1 MLCLHSPTLET
12 QDDLRVRFSCTVS
25 SDDGRRSLWF
35 SVPKTFGERIRSDLL
50 DPFVIGLL
58 FEASQT
64 GQDIRIEGAL
74 SEALHYQVTNGFAYL
89 LSQLTEA
96 GKATKLHP
104 SNVLSASAAAQDQA
118 EDRNV
123 AAGFSAGIDSFQ
135 TYVTH
140 NVDPAIDGY
149 RISHFI
155 MNNVGSHG
163 RSDQADR
170 IFAERRTNVARFADE
185 MGIVLIDIDSNLG
198 SFYQDT
204 PFQLTHTLRNVAA
217 ATVLQGYLS
226 RFLYSSSFRYDE
238 CFVGPTYDMG
248 YTEPFALHLL
258 STDLLTCISS
268 GSEYSRLEKTINIA
282 VYEPTYRYL
291 DVCINPSKTP
301 GRLNC
306 SRCWKC
312 SRALLTFEALGV
324 LDNYRAMF
332 DLDAFRANRDCYIA
346 TTLRDM
352 SKKNPNDADVVDFMR
367 DRILNP
373 PSTAKILALRSRQ
386 KIAAL
391 RR

>member
-1 MLCLHSPTLET
+1 MLRLHSPVRETL
-12 QDDLRVRFSCTVS
+12 DDRRLRFSCSVD

-35 SVPKTFGERIRSDLL
+35 SVPSAFGEQIAADVL
-50 DPFVIGLL
+50 DPFVIGVL

-64 GQDIRIEGAL
+64 GQDIRVEGPMSA
-74 SEALHYQVTNGFAYL
+74 ALHYQITNGFAYI
-89 LSQLTEA
+89 LSQLTKDGRKIELLPTDLQTPA
-96 GKATKLHP
+96 RTDEQPH
-104 SNVLSASAAAQDQA
+104 
-118 EDRNV
+118 V

-135 TYVTH
+135 AFITH

-149 RISHFI
+149 RISHFL

-163 RSDQADR
+163 RSDQAGQV
-170 IFAERRTNVARFADE
+170 FATRRGHVADFAAE
-185 MGIVLIDIDSNLG
+185 MGIPLIDIDSNLA
-198 SFYQDT
+198 SFFLDT

-217 ATVLQGYLS
+217 ATVFQGFIR

-248 YTEPFALHLL
+248 YAEPSALHLL
-258 STDLLTCISS
+258 STDRLACIST

-282 VYEPTYRYL
+282 DYEPTYRYL
-291 DVCINPSKTP
+291 DICIEPMAA
-301 GRLNC
+301 GEHRNC

-324 LDNYRAMF
+324 LDRYAAVF
-332 DLDAFRANRDCYIA
+332 DLDAFKANRDRYIA

-352 SKKNPNDADVVDFMR
+352 ARKNPNDADVTRFMR

-373 PSTAKILALRSRQ
+373 PSALKALAMRSRQ
-386 KIAAL
+386 KLAEL

>member
-1 MLCLHSPTLET
+1 MLCLHSPKMETL
-12 QDDLRVRFSCTVS
+12 DDRRVRFSCTVS

-35 SVPKTFGERIRSDLL
+35 SLPRAYGDQIRSDRL

-64 GQDIRIEGAL
+64 GQDIRIEGAI
-74 SEALHYQVTNGFAYL
+74 SEALHYQIANGFAYL
-89 LSQLTEA
+89 LSRLTET
-96 GKATKLHP
+96 GKAIELHP
-104 SNVLSASAAAQDQA
+104 SDARSAVGGAD
-118 EDRNV
+118 ERHV

-135 TYVTH
+135 TYITH

-149 RISHFI
+149 RLSHFI

-163 RSDQADR
+163 RSGQAER
-170 IFAERRTNVARFADE
+170 IFAERRNNVGRFAAE
-185 MGIVLIDIDSNLG
+185 MGITLIDIASNLG
-198 SFYQDT
+198 AFYQGT

-217 ATVLQGYLS
+217 ATVLQGYIS

-248 YTEPFALHLL
+248 YAEPFALHLL
-258 STDLLTCISS
+258 STDLLACIST

-282 VYEPTYRYL
+282 EYEPTYRYL
-291 DVCINPSKTP
+291 DVCIDPSNAANRP
-301 GRLNC
+301 NC

-324 LDNYRAMF
+324 LDRYDAVF
-332 DLDAFRANRDCYIA
+332 DLDRFRTNRDRYIA

-352 SKKNPNDADVVDFMR
+352 SKKNPNDADVVHFMR

-373 PSTAKILALRSRQ
+373 PSTAKVLALRSRQ
-386 KIAAL
+386 KLAAL
-391 RR
+391 RG